1 MANYTLHALAPQITN
16 TLALVPDTKAARGKL
31 VTANTPPVPVPA
43 VMIGKMALVNKK
55 IGIILL
61 VLLGRVVAALAL
73 SAGQGDLDSHS
84 FGTSN

>member
-61 VLLGRVVAALAL
+61 VKLEHCFIVTTLVQIRWKQTRCCSVW
-73 SAGQGDLDSHS
+73 
-84 FGTSN
+84 